1 MARVQKEN
9 QDLCKENN
17 QNAKIEK
24 QDEEIKKLRVE
35 TKKLEEKYNDEMSQ
49 LCLRLENAKRSLKNK
64 NRRKTILVA
73 LFKYSA
79 SSASV

>member
-9 QDLCKENN
+9 QDLCKENS

-24 QDEEIKKLRVE
+24 QGEEIKKLRAE

-49 LCLRLENAKRSLKNK
+49 LCLRLENAKRSLKKKNK
-64 NRRKTILVA
+64 RRTILVS

>member
-35 TKKLEEKYNDEMSQ
+35 TKKLEKYNDEMSQ
-49 LCLRLENAKRSLKNK
+49 LCLRLENSKRSLKNK

>member
-35 TKKLEEKYNDEMSQ
+35 TKKLEKYNDKMSQ